1 MRSTPERE
9 PRAGHQK
16 DSQMRNTLTALLL
29 AVALFSASIAG
40 AEVLNGIAAVVNDE
54 VITLLEL
61 NREYAVI
68 LKEQEKRGAV
78 SQDAAVRLKR
88 DVLAS
93 MIDRKLIKQK
103 IRELNIVISAEE
115 ITQAIEDIKR
125 QNKMTQEALNAA
137 LLAQGITFDQYKV
150 QMKSE
155 LERLRLMSQEVKAKI
170 QVSEREIREYYD
182 ANRAQFSEEPTYRAR
197 HIFLKIDKNA
207 SNDAIKKIMA
217 KAADVMAEAKSN
229 NDFAAL
235 AKKYSDDPGAAVEG
249 GDLGTFKKGDMVPE
263 IEDAVITMMPGEIS
277 ELVTTPAGFHIIKLE
292 EKNPGK
298 LKPFETVKASIND
311 LLYRKKSEERFK
323 QWAEDLRKTAVIDIK
338 L

>member
-1 MRSTPERE
+1 MRKTII
-9 PRAGHQK
+9 
-16 DSQMRNTLTALLL
+16 ALLL
-29 AVALFSASIAG
+29 AVALVYASTVG
-40 AEVLNGIAAVVNDE
+40 AEVLNGIAAVVNEE

-61 NREYAVI
+61 NREYTVI
-68 LKEQEKRGAV
+68 LKAEEKRGAV
-78 SQDAAVRLKR
+78 SQDEAVKLKR
-88 DVLAS
+88 DVLTA

-103 IRELNIVISAEE
+103 IRELNIVISSEE
-115 ITQAIEDIKR
+115 VTQAIEDIKR

-137 LLAQGITFDQYKV
+137 LLAQGLTFDQYKA
-150 QMKSE
+150 QMKDE

-182 ANRAQFSEEPTYRAR
+182 ANRVLFSEEPTYRAR
-197 HIFLKIDKNA
+197 DIFLKVDKKA
-207 SNDAIKKIMA
+207 SNDEIKKIMA
-217 KAADVMAEAKSN
+217 KAADIMVEARSN

-235 AKKYSDDPGAAVEG
+235 AKKYSDDPGAATEG
-249 GDLGTFKKGDMVPE
+249 GDLGTFKKGDMLPE
-263 IEDAVITMMPGEIS
+263 IENAVITMLPGEIS

-298 LKPFETVKASIND
+298 LKPFDTVKASIND

-323 QWAEDLRKTAVIDIK
+323 QWAEELRKAAAIDIK